1 MADRKENL
9 QQKPLTKKEF
19 EQLLKKA
26 AQPKKEP
33 EPKEKQT

>member
-1 MADRKENL
+1 MSNKNQRKEN
-9 QQKPLTKKEF
+9 PLTKKEF

-33 EPKEKQT
+33 DPKEKQT